1 MKKALTILL
10 VLLLVVG
17 EGVWYFVTFRM
28 NETRAAFE
36 SEPMD
41 RYSDLKVDVIKQY
54 EKTGK
59 KVTDKLKDL
68 LAKVMMKGQVINVS

>member
-1 MKKALTILL
+1 
-10 VLLLVVG
+10 
-17 EGVWYFVTFRM
+17 
-28 NETRAAFE
+28 
-36 SEPMD
+36 MD

-68 LAKVMMKGQVINVS
+68 LAKVLMKGQVINVS